1 VSAVLQRKKPLT
13 RKKPLRA
20 KMPLRAQKKAAG
32 KDRTTEARTH
42 EVADAAACKLWP
54 LLAARSG
61 PPFVQ
66 NERIGPYRADF
77 ASLPA
82 RLVLLIA
89 NDDDP
94 ERHDWFVAQNWR
106 VLSFDAATV
115 LAEPDRV
122 LDAVAAAFTLR
133 IVRT

>member
-1 VSAVLQRKKPLT
+1 MLQRKKPLT

-20 KMPLRAQKKAAG
+20 KMPLRAQKKAADG
-32 KDRTTEARTH
+32 DQTRTD
-42 EVADAAACKLWP
+42 EVADAAARKLWP

-94 ERHDWFVAQNWR
+94 ERHDWFAAQNWR
-106 VLSFDAATV
+106 VLSFDAATA

>member
-20 KMPLRAQKKAAG
+20 KMPLRTQKKAASG
-32 KDRTTEARTH
+32 TTETRTN
-42 EVADAAACKLWP
+42 EISDAAARKLWP

-82 RLVLLIA
+82 RLVLLIT

-94 ERHDWFVAQNWR
+94 ERHDWFAAQNWR
-106 VLSFDAATV
+106 VLSFDADTV
-115 LAEPDRV
+115 LTDTDRV

-133 IVRT
+133 IVRG

>member
-1 VSAVLQRKKPLT
+1 MLQRKKPLT

-20 KMPLRAQKKAAG
+20 KMPLRAQKKAVG
-32 KDRTTEARTH
+32 GDRTTETRAN
-42 EVADAAACKLWP
+42 EISDAAARKLWP
-54 LLAARSG
+54 LLTTRSG

-77 ASLPA
+77 AALPA
-82 RLVLLIA
+82 RLVLLIT

-94 ERHDWFVAQNWR
+94 ERHDWFAAQNWR
-106 VLSFDAATV
+106 VLSFDVEAV
-115 LAEPDRV
+115 LTDTDRV

-133 IVRT
+133 IVRG